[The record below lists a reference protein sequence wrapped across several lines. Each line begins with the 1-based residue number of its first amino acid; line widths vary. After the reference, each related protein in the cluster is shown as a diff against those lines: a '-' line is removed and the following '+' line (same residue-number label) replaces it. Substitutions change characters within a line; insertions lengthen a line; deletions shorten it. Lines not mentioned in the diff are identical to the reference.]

1 MENAM
6 LIMSGNRKACSNE
19 YNIIKT
25 LQVEEVENCLKDF
38 QTVIEFIQLG
48 IDNKV
53 TNIVLLLGNKTYDYV
68 LQVLYKGGL
77 YGLVKVWILPEYNFE
92 IKELNIENHFIE
104 IKDYN
109 KPRLESFQ
117 VHLTDVCNLNCKGC
131 GHFSNI
137 AKEKIFWM

>member
-1 MENAM
+1 M
-6 LIMSGNRKACSNE
+6 
-19 YNIIKT
+19 
-25 LQVEEVENCLKDF
+25 
-38 QTVIEFIQLG
+38 
-48 IDNKV
+48 
-53 TNIVLLLGNKTYDYV
+53 LLLGNKTYDYV